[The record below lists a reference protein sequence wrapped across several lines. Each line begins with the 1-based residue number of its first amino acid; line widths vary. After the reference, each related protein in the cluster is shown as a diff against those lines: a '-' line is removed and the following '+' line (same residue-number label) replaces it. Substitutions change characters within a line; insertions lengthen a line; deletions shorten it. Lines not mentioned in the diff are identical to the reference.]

1 MQVEKNEVVEIDGT
15 FISSDPT
22 TRSAEATMKF
32 SELDIHPQI
41 LRGLTSMG
49 YRELTPIQELTFPHI
64 LAGKDLLATAETGSG
79 KTSACGIPLVQR
91 VDPNL
96 KAIQALIVVPTR
108 ELALQYTEE
117 IGRIAQYLKV
127 VPFAVYGGFDM
138 GVQKAKLQDVVHIL
152 VATPGR
158 LIDFLYSGKI
168 SLSDVQTFVLDEA
181 DEMLKEGFL
190 EDIEFIFSCL
200 IHQHQT
206 LLFSATMPADIGRL
220 ADKYLKNPIRVRL
233 NERQIAP
240 QSLIHQFQFVA
251 QDARLS
257 NLQNMMSGDSIRQA
271 IIFCNSRLNAERL
284 YLKLKD
290 KNPKVDLVHGGME
303 QQKRSSVI
311 RRLRNRQVRFM
322 IATDLAGRGLDFT
335 HVSHVINYDF
345 PRSPII
351 YTHRTGRAGRMGRE
365 GTAITLVT
373 HRDLGPVKRLITAN
387 GLSPDWIGR
396 EPDYDHLGTRKR
408 NSRRQGPRHRNHRV
422 SKRN

>member
-1 MQVEKNEVVEIDGT
+1 
-15 FISSDPT
+15 
-22 TRSAEATMKF
+22 MKF
-32 SELDIHPQI
+32 TELDIKPKI
-41 LRGLTSMG
+41 LQALKAMKYS
-49 YRELTPIQELTFPHI
+49 ELTPIQEMTFPHI

-96 KAIQALIVVPTR
+96 KAIQALILVPTR

-117 IGRIAQYLKV
+117 IGRIAQYMNV
-127 VPFAVYGGFDM
+127 APFAVYGGFDM

-168 SLSDVQTFVLDEA
+168 SLSDVRTFVLDEA

-190 EDIEFIFSCL
+190 EDIEFVFSCL
-200 IHQHQT
+200 IHEHQT
-206 LLFSATMPADIGRL
+206 LLFAATMPADINRL
-220 ADKYLKNPIRVRL
+220 ADKYLNQPVRVQL
-233 NERQIAP
+233 NTQQVSP

-257 NLQNMMSGDSIRQA
+257 SLHSKMNEGSIKQA
-271 IIFCNSRLNAERL
+271 IIFCNSRINAEKL
-284 YLKLKD
+284 YLMLKT
-290 KNPKVDLVHGGME
+290 KFSQVDMVHGGME

-311 RRLRNRQVRFM
+311 RRLRNRQVRFL
-322 IATDLAGRGLDFT
+322 IATDLAGRGLDFS

-345 PRSPII
+345 PRSAIT

-373 HRDLGPVKRLITAN
+373 HRDLGSAKRLITAN
-387 GLSPDWIGR
+387 RLAPTWIGHQ
-396 EPDYDHLGTRKR
+396 PDFSHMGSRKR
-408 NSRRQGPRHRNHRV
+408 SARRNRPRRRTHGF
-422 SKRN
+422 SKKI

>member
-1 MQVEKNEVVEIDGT
+1 
-15 FISSDPT
+15 
-22 TRSAEATMKF
+22 MKF

-41 LRGLTSMG
+41 LKALTAMS

-91 VDPNL
+91 IDPHR
-96 KAIQALIVVPTR
+96 KVIQALILVPTR

-117 IGRIAQYLKV
+117 IGRIAENLQV

-158 LIDFLYSGKI
+158 LIDFLYSGRI

-190 EDIEFIFSCL
+190 EDIEFVFSCL

-220 ADKYLKNPIRVRL
+220 ADTYLKDPVRVQL
-233 NERQIAP
+233 NEQQIAP
-240 QSLIHQFQFVA
+240 QSLIHQFQFVP

-257 NLQNMMSGDSIRQA
+257 TLQEKMNGDAIRQA

-290 KNPKVDLVHGGME
+290 RHPKVDMVHGGME
-303 QQKRSSVI
+303 QHKRSSVI

-345 PRSPII
+345 PRSPIT

-365 GTAITLVT
+365 GTAITFVT
-373 HRDLGPVKRLITAN
+373 HRDLGAVKRLITAN
-387 GLSPDWIGR
+387 GLSPVWIGR
-396 EPDYDHLGTRKR
+396 EPDYAHQGTRKR
-408 NSRRQGPRHRNHRV
+408 DNRRNRSHHRGRTF
-422 SKRN
+422 SKKS

>member
-1 MQVEKNEVVEIDGT
+1 MKFTEID
-15 FISSDPT
+15 IKPKILQ
-22 TRSAEATMKF
+22 ALKAMKY
-32 SELDIHPQI
+32 S
-41 LRGLTSMG
+41 
-49 YRELTPIQELTFPHI
+49 ELTPVQEMTFPHI

-91 VDPNL
+91 IDPDL
-96 KAIQALIVVPTR
+96 KAIQALILVPTR

-117 IGRIAQYLKV
+117 IGRIAQNLNV

-168 SLSDVQTFVLDEA
+168 SLSNVQTFVLDEA

-190 EDIEFIFSCL
+190 EDIEFVFSCL
-200 IHQHQT
+200 IHEHQT
-206 LLFSATMPADIGRL
+206 LLFAATMPADINRL
-220 ADKYLKNPIRVRL
+220 ADKYLNQPVRVQL
-233 NERQIAP
+233 NSQQVSP

-257 NLQNMMSGDSIRQA
+257 TLHSKMNEGSIKQA
-271 IIFCNSRLNAERL
+271 IIFCNSRINAEKL
-284 YLKLKD
+284 YLKLKT
-290 KNPKVDLVHGGME
+290 KFSQVDMIHGGME

-311 RRLRNRQVRFM
+311 RRLRNRQVRYM
-322 IATDLAGRGLDFT
+322 IATDLAGRGLDFSY
-335 HVSHVINYDF
+335 VSHVINYDF
-345 PRSPII
+345 PRSAIT

-387 GLSPDWIGR
+387 RLAPTWIGHP
-396 EPDYDHLGTRKR
+396 PDFSHMGSKKGG
-408 NSRRQGPRHRNHRV
+408 SRRNRPRRRTHGF
-422 SKRN
+422 SKKI

>member
-1 MQVEKNEVVEIDGT
+1 
-15 FISSDPT
+15 
-22 TRSAEATMKF
+22 MKF
-32 SELDIHPQI
+32 TELDIKPKI
-41 LRGLTSMG
+41 LQALRAMKYS
-49 YRELTPIQELTFPHI
+49 ELTPIQEMTFPHI
-64 LAGKDLLATAETGSG
+64 LIGKDLLATAETGSG

-91 VDPNL
+91 VDPDL
-96 KAIQALIVVPTR
+96 KAIQALILVPTR

-117 IGRIAQYLKV
+117 IGRIAQHMNV

-190 EDIEFIFSCL
+190 EDIEFVFSCL
-200 IHQHQT
+200 IHEHQT
-206 LLFSATMPADIGRL
+206 LLFAATMPADINRL
-220 ADKYLKNPIRVRL
+220 ADKYLNQPVRVRL
-233 NERQIAP
+233 NSQQVSP

-257 NLQNMMSGDSIRQA
+257 TLHAKMNEGSIKQA
-271 IIFCNSRLNAERL
+271 IIFCNSRLNAEKL
-284 YLKLKD
+284 YLKLKT
-290 KNPKVDLVHGGME
+290 KFSQVDMIHGGME

-311 RRLRNRQVRFM
+311 RRLRNRQVRYM
-322 IATDLAGRGLDFT
+322 IATDLAGRGLDFS

-345 PRSPII
+345 PRSAIA

-373 HRDLGPVKRLITAN
+373 HRDLGSAKRLITAN
-387 GLSPDWIGR
+387 RLAPTWIGHQ
-396 EPDYDHLGTRKR
+396 PDFSHMGSKKGG
-408 NSRRQGPRHRNHRV
+408 SRRNRPRRRIHGF
-422 SKRN
+422 SKKI

>member
-1 MQVEKNEVVEIDGT
+1 
-15 FISSDPT
+15 
-22 TRSAEATMKF
+22 MKF

-41 LRGLTSMG
+41 LKALTSMG
-49 YRELTPIQELTFPHI
+49 YRDLTPIQELTFPHI

-79 KTSACGIPLVQR
+79 KTSACGIPMVQR
-91 VDPNL
+91 IDPAL
-96 KAIQALIVVPTR
+96 KAIQALILVPTR

-138 GVQKAKLQDVVHIL
+138 GVQRAKLQDVVHIL

-158 LIDFLYSGKI
+158 LIDFLYSGRI

-190 EDIEFIFSCL
+190 EDIEFVFSCL

-206 LLFSATMPADIGRL
+206 LLFSATMPADINRL
-220 ADKYLKNPIRVRL
+220 ADKYLNEPIRVRL
-233 NERQIAP
+233 NQQQIAP
-240 QSLIHQFQFVA
+240 QSLSHRFQFVA

-257 NLQNMMSGDSIRQA
+257 TLQGMMSGEAIKQA
-271 IIFCNSRLNAERL
+271 IVFCNSRLNAERL
-284 YLKLKD
+284 FHKLKD
-290 KNPKVDLVHGGME
+290 KHAKVEMVHGGME

-345 PRSPII
+345 PRSPIT

-365 GTAITLVT
+365 GTAVTLVT
-373 HRDLGPVKRLITAN
+373 HRDLGAVKRLITAN
-387 GLSPDWIGR
+387 GLSPAWIGG
-396 EPDYDHLGTRKR
+396 EPDITHRDTRKR
-408 NSRRQGPRHRNHRV
+408 SNRRNRPRHRSHRV
-422 SKRN
+422 SKRV